1 MSGRISRL
9 LRRYWLAFAIVAAF
23 AVLWGSLWSI
33 RETRVGL
40 TAAFMT
46 TDLFLDVPVTP
57 LKLVG
62 DEPNREEVW
71 LYVPEGRGR
80 LVADVYRPLDGDTH
94 GAMVI
99 SVGAAPRIRDHPGIV
114 RLSNT
119 AARAGIVV
127 MIPQLYYPFPEN
139 VLPEDVE
146 GLVDAFGTN
155 IQEIVASYQWLS
167 EQPYVDPER
176 VGIFGASAGGGIGLI
191 AAADPRIAEDV
202 DFLASLGTYYDL
214 VDLVNAITTE
224 SISYKGESE
233 PWQPWAKTTRILHR
247 SLISFLPE
255 ASDRDTLTRILVD
268 GQSAADEELASL
280 SELGRD
286 IHDAFQTRDTD
297 RVLAFWSEVS
307 PQDVSNL
314 RNISPSTSV
323 SGLQTDLFIL
333 TDRSDP
339 YIPYVE
345 SRRLRDAASENGN
358 HLYYAE
364 FNFLNHVELSSPSNP
379 IAFLVD
385 LVKLLFYSWLLMLH
399 VL

>member
-1 MSGRISRL
+1 MSGHLSRF
-9 LRRYWLAFAIVAAF
+9 LRRYWLAIAIIAAF
-23 AVLWGSLWSI
+23 TLLWASLWGI

-46 TDLFLDVPVTP
+46 SDLLLDLPVSP

-62 DEPNREEVW
+62 DESIREEVW
-71 LYVPEGRGR
+71 LDAPEGRGR
-80 LVADVYRPLDGDTH
+80 LVADVYRPKDGDAH
-94 GAMVI
+94 GAMII
-99 SVGAAPRIRDHPGIV
+99 SVGAAPKIRDHPGIV
-114 RLSNT
+114 RLSNA

-167 EQPYVDPER
+167 EQPYVDPDR
-176 VGIFGASAGGGIGLI
+176 VGIFGASAGGGIALI
-191 AAADPRIAEDV
+191 AAADPRISDDV
-202 DFLASLGTYYDL
+202 DFVAALGTYYDM

-224 SISYKGESE
+224 SISYNGESE
-233 PWQPWAKTTRILHR
+233 PWEPRIRTVRVLHR
-247 SLISFLPE
+247 SLISYLPE
-255 ASDRDTLTRILVD
+255 ASDRDILTRILVD
-268 GQSAADEELASL
+268 GDSSAEKDVPLL
-280 SELGRD
+280 SDLGRD
-286 IHDAFQTRDTD
+286 VYDAFREKDTE
-297 RVLAFWSEVS
+297 RVLAFWSEMS

-314 RNISPSTSV
+314 RNISPSTTV
-323 SGLQTDLFIL
+323 ARLNTDLFIM

-345 SRRLRDAASENGN
+345 SRRLRDAVPQNGN
-358 HLYYAE
+358 HTYYAE

-379 IAFLVD
+379 FAFLVD
-385 LVKLLFYSWLLMLH
+385 LVKLIFYSWLLMLH